1 MSRYY
6 EALKEASRSRPVSHG
21 RPEQTELDAAL
32 GVDDLPTAEGSTA
45 ASFEA
50 DLPLELEVD
59 ELEVDDLGSVDGEN
73 PAADFPAEDLPAP
86 AAWTPT
92 ATEEAYAAFL
102 PLQRPLGSRKKVAL
116 DQQALIPNSVDP
128 VVIEHYRRLRTK
140 IMQQHAVKPFRSLLV
155 TSPEPEEGKSVT
167 VLNLAFSFAMLRSFK
182 VLVVD
187 GDLRRGSLGR
197 WLGKQEH
204 AGLSNVI
211 DGSATLAEAVLKWDE
226 LPVHFVLAGN
236 SKIPA
241 AELLHPAQ
249 VGRHLRAMTQQF
261 DLVLID
267 SPPVN
272 VITDAQLLSESC
284 DAVMLVVRAFATTR
298 KALEKAAKDLQA
310 CRMIGTILNGGS
322 RGRMNRR
329 YKGY

>member
-6 EALKEASRSRPVSHG
+6 EALQEASRSG
-21 RPEQTELDAAL
+21 RASNRNPEETELNAVLAVNDFQAEDSSEGKS
-32 GVDDLPTAEGSTA
+32 GVEP
-45 ASFEA
+45 
-50 DLPLELEVD
+50 
-59 ELEVDDLGSVDGEN
+59 EVDDLGPLVEESPSAN
-73 PAADFPAEDLPAP
+73 FPTAADLPADP
-86 AAWTPT
+86 LWTTST
-92 ATEEAYAAFL
+92 AEDSYCGFM
-102 PLQRPLGSRKKVAL
+102 PLQRPSARKKMPL
-116 DQQALIPNSVDP
+116 DRQALIPNSVDP
-128 VVIEHYRRLRTK
+128 IVVEHYRRLRTK
-140 IMQQHAVKPFRSLLV
+140 IMQQHTAKPFRSLLV

-197 WLGKQEH
+197 WLGMEDH
-204 AGLSNVI
+204 AGFGNVI
-211 DGSATLAEAVLKWDE
+211 DGSATFAQVVLKWDE
-226 LPVHFVLAGN
+226 VPVHFVLAGN

-249 VGRHLRAMTQQF
+249 VGRHLRTITQQF

-272 VITDAQLLSESC
+272 VITDTQLLSESC

-298 KALEKAAKDLQA
+298 KALEKAAKDLHA
-310 CRMIGTILNGGS
+310 CRIIGTILNGGS
-322 RGRMNRR
+322 RAGLYGR